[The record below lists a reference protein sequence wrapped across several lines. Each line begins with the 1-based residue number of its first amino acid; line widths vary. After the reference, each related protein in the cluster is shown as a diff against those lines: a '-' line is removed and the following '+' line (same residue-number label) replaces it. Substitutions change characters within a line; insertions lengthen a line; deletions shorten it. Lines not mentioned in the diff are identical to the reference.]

1 VSTDRAGRG
10 LWALTV
16 VLLLLLMLGLGL
28 VARAD
33 VPPPSDKRAVL
44 EDASRA
50 ALSGPVDVR
59 LAGQATLQLPAGMR
73 YVPQPQAGRMLRAM
87 GNPGHDGDLQGL
99 IVSQKDGRWFAIVR
113 FVAAGYVK
121 DDDARDWKADDLLA
135 RYREGTEAGNAERR
149 QMGVSQLEVQ
159 GWAEAPAY
167 DAVSHRLVWAMTS
180 RIKGSG
186 QPGSDPADASPGVN
200 YNTSMLGR
208 EGYLM
213 LNLVTSLD
221 QLPAVKTQALVLLA
235 SLNFDEGKRYADFQA
250 DTDPVAEYGLAALVV
265 GVAAKKLGLLALAGV
280 FFLKFAK
287 LILVGLALL
296 GAVAMTLFRRRQKA
310 SRAP

>member
-1 VSTDRAGRG
+1 VSTDHVIRR

-16 VLLLLLMLGLGL
+16 VFALALGPA
-28 VARAD
+28 ARAAA
-33 VPPPSDKRAVL
+33 PPPPDKRTVL

-50 ALSGPVDVR
+50 ALAGPTHVR
-59 LAGQATLQLPAGMR
+59 LAGQASLQLPAGMR
-73 YVPQPQAGRMLRAM
+73 FVPQPQAGRMLRAM
-87 GNPGHDGDLQGL
+87 GNPAHDGDLQGL
-99 IVSQKDGRWFAIVR
+99 IVSQNDGRWFAIVR

-149 QMGVSQLEVQ
+149 QMGVPELEVQ

-167 DAVSHRLVWAMTS
+167 DATSHRLVWAMTS

-186 QPGSDPADASPGVN
+186 QPSSDQADASTGVN

-213 LNLVTSLD
+213 LTLVTSLE

-235 SLNFDEGKRYADFQA
+235 SLNFDEGKRYADFQP

-280 FFLKFAK
+280 FILKFAK

-296 GAVAMTLFRRRQKA
+296 GAVAMKLFRRRQPT